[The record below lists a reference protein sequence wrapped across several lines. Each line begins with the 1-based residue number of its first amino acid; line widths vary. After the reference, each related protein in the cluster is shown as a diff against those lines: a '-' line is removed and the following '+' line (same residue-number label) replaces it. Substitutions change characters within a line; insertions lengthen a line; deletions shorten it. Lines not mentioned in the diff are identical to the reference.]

1 MFVKFIPKSTYNEL
15 DSKERTKPKN
25 YILFF
30 FSFIFI
36 SWRLIVL
43 QYCSGLCHTW
53 T

>member
-30 FSFIFI
+30 FHLFLLF
-36 SWRLIVL
+36 
-43 QYCSGLCHTW
+43 GG
-53 T
+53 